1 MAGLSPRT
9 AALAAALFLAACA
22 AAPPPAVPRAAGEA
36 PHPAVILVSG
46 CVVSAARDAHAAQ
59 TLAGA
64 GYVVE
69 AAPRGGPCT
78 PEGLASAALLAA
90 ARVATRAEVD
100 PARVHLVGW
109 AEGGAGVIV
118 AVGEAGHGIR
128 SAAAIYPTCA
138 RLGRVDIGAPL
149 LLLLGEADTVAPA
162 PVCEAL
168 AGSAGRADRVLAI
181 RYGGAGHGF
190 DIPPAFGFWRDAGTR
205 FETRMRDAALQDIRT
220 FFGNDA
226 KR

>member
-1 MAGLSPRT
+1 M
-9 AALAAALFLAACA
+9 
-22 AAPPPAVPRAAGEA
+22 PRAVGAA

-46 CVVSAARDAHAAQ
+46 CAVSAARASHAA
-59 TLAGA
+59 TVLARA
-64 GYVVE
+64 GYVV
-69 AAPRGGPCT
+69 ADAPRGGACT
-78 PEGLASAALLAA
+78 PESLASDALLAA

-118 AVGEAGHGIR
+118 ALGEAGHGIR

-138 RLGRVDIGAPL
+138 RLGRVEVGAPL
-149 LLLLGEADTVAPA
+149 LMLLGEADTVAPA

-168 AGSAGRADRVLAI
+168 AGAAGRADRVLAI

-190 DIPPAFGFWRDAGTR
+190 DVPPSFGFWRGEGAR
-205 FETRMRDAALQDIRT
+205 CETRMRDAALQDIRT
-220 FFGNDA
+220 FFGGDA